1 MACTAGMGY
10 FVSLHGF
17 VFILKY
23 TIITNRNRTYM
34 GLFDI
39 FSNKKAGALVGSMD
53 KLLGIVDQS
62 LLVFRNGVKNYLYND
77 ESAFVENLS
86 SMASL
91 EAEAGARIRE
101 IESTLY
107 SRGYL
112 IRSRGD
118 IMRLL
123 ERFDHIISIISVD
136 LVQFEIENPKIPAE
150 LKKEF
155 LKLSEL
161 ASMAVASTIPGTKSY
176 FTRPE
181 DVAETTERVYL
192 YEKEAVKLSQ
202 SIKRT
207 VFHDM
212 VDELKLSEKFHLRYF
227 ALHIEDLAKA
237 AVKVAEQLSVMAI
250 KRAL

>member
-1 MACTAGMGY
+1 MAKKFTAERAEFKPSVLMQLAGLSKGMDDLIDLSIGDT
-10 FVSLHGF
+10 VS
-17 VFILKY
+17 
-23 TIITNRNRTYM
+23 
-34 GLFDI
+34 FDLSMKGAKGI
-39 FSNKKAGALVGSMD
+39 ALV
-53 KLLGIVDQS
+53 
-62 LLVFRNGVKNYLYND
+62 
-77 ESAFVENLS
+77 VEQ
-86 SMASL
+86 
-91 EAEAGARIRE
+91 EEDIQE
-101 IESTLY
+101 IESALY

-150 LKKEF
+150 LRKEF

-161 ASMAVASTIPGTKSY
+161 ASLAVESTIPGSKAY
-176 FTRPE
+176 FTQPE
-181 DVAETTERVYL
+181 DVAETTERVYF

-212 VDELKLSEKFHLRYF
+212 VDDLKLSEKFHLRYF

>member
-1 MACTAGMGY
+1 
-10 FVSLHGF
+10 
-17 VFILKY
+17 
-23 TIITNRNRTYM
+23 M

-39 FSNKKAGALVGSMD
+39 FSNKKAD
-53 KLLGIVDQS
+53 KLIDSINNLLGSVDNS
-62 LLVFRNGVKNYLYND
+62 LLVFKDGIKNYLYND
-77 ESAFVENLS
+77 SAGFASNLAT
-86 SMASL
+86 MAAL
-91 EAEAGARIRE
+91 ETEAASRIRE
-101 IESTLY
+101 IETILY
-107 SRGYL
+107 SKGYL

-123 ERFDHIISIISVD
+123 ERFDHIISIISAD
-136 LVQFEIENPKIPAE
+136 LIQFEIEAPKIPGE

-161 ASMAVASTIPGTKSY
+161 ASLSVESSIPGTKAY
-176 FTRPE
+176 FTDPKS
-181 DVAETTERVYL
+181 VVETTNRVYF

-212 VDELKLSEKFHLRYF
+212 DDLKLSENFHLRYF

-250 KRAL
+250 KRSL

>member
-1 MACTAGMGY
+1 
-10 FVSLHGF
+10 
-17 VFILKY
+17 
-23 TIITNRNRTYM
+23 
-34 GLFDI
+34 
-39 FSNKKAGALVGSMD
+39 
-53 KLLGIVDQS
+53 
-62 LLVFRNGVKNYLYND
+62 
-77 ESAFVENLS
+77 
-86 SMASL
+86 MASL
-91 EAEAGARIRE
+91 ETEAGAIIRE

-136 LVQFEIENPKIPAE
+136 LVQFEIESPNVPAG
-150 LKKEF
+150 LRKEF
-155 LKLSEL
+155 VKLSEL
-161 ASMAVASTIPGTKSY
+161 ASLAVESTIPGTKAY
-176 FTRPE
+176 FTRPG
-181 DVAETTERVYL
+181 DVAETTDKVYF

-207 VFHDM
+207 VFHNM
-212 VDELKLSEKFHLRYF
+212 VNDLKLSEKFHLRYF

-250 KRAL
+250 KRSL

>member
-1 MACTAGMGY
+1 
-10 FVSLHGF
+10 
-17 VFILKY
+17 I
-23 TIITNRNRTYM
+23 M

-39 FSNKKAGALVGSMD
+39 FSRKTTATLITSVD
-53 KLLGIVDQS
+53 KLLDIVDHS
-62 LLVFRNGVKNYLYND
+62 LLVFRDGVKNYLYND
-77 ESAFVENLS
+77 VAGFDENLV

-91 EAEAGARIRE
+91 ETEAGIMIRE
-101 IESTLY
+101 IERALY

-123 ERFDHIISIISVD
+123 ERLDHIINIISAD
-136 LVQFEIENPKIPAE
+136 LIQFEIETPNVPVE
-150 LKKEF
+150 LRKEF
-155 LKLSEL
+155 VKLAEL
-161 ASMAVASTIPGTKSY
+161 ASLAVESTIPGTKAY
-176 FTRPE
+176 FTQPKNIS
-181 DVAETTERVYL
+181 ETTGRVYF

-207 VFHDM
+207 VFHNM
-212 VDELKLSEKFHLRYF
+212 VEDLKLSEKFHLRYF

-250 KRAL
+250 KRSL

>member
-1 MACTAGMGY
+1 
-10 FVSLHGF
+10 
-17 VFILKY
+17 
-23 TIITNRNRTYM
+23 
-34 GLFDI
+34 
-39 FSNKKAGALVGSMD
+39 
-53 KLLGIVDQS
+53 
-62 LLVFRNGVKNYLYND
+62 
-77 ESAFVENLS
+77 
-86 SMASL
+86 
-91 EAEAGARIRE
+91 
-101 IESTLY
+101 
-107 SRGYL
+107 
-112 IRSRGD
+112 
-118 IMRLL
+118 MRLL

-150 LKKEF
+150 LRKEF

-161 ASMAVASTIPGTKSY
+161 ASMAVESTIPGSKAY
-176 FTRPE
+176 FTQPE
-181 DVAETTERVYL
+181 DVAETTERVYF

-212 VDELKLSEKFHLRYF
+212 VDDLKLSEKFHLRYF

>member
-1 MACTAGMGY
+1 
-10 FVSLHGF
+10 
-17 VFILKY
+17 
-23 TIITNRNRTYM
+23 M

-39 FSNKKAGALVGSMD
+39 FSNKQANQLISSID
-53 KLLGIVDQS
+53 TLLEIIDNSLIV
-62 LLVFRNGVKNYLYND
+62 FKNGVKDYLYNED
-77 ESAFVENLS
+77 SSFSEDLS
-86 SMASL
+86 TMASL
-91 EAEAGARIRE
+91 ETEAGARIRE

-107 SRGYL
+107 SKGYL

-123 ERFDHIISIISVD
+123 ERFDHIISIVSSD
-136 LVQFEIENPKIPAE
+136 LVQFEIEAPNVPAE

-155 LKLSEL
+155 VKLSEL
-161 ASMAVASTIPGTKSY
+161 ASLAVESSIPGTKAY
-176 FTRPE
+176 FNDPKN
-181 DVAETTERVYL
+181 VAETTGRVYF

-202 SIKRT
+202 SIKKT

-212 VDELKLSEKFHLRYF
+212 DKLKLSEKFHLRYF

-250 KRAL
+250 KRSL

>member
-1 MACTAGMGY
+1 
-10 FVSLHGF
+10 
-17 VFILKY
+17 
-23 TIITNRNRTYM
+23 
-34 GLFDI
+34 
-39 FSNKKAGALVGSMD
+39 
-53 KLLGIVDQS
+53 
-62 LLVFRNGVKNYLYND
+62 
-77 ESAFVENLS
+77 
-86 SMASL
+86 
-91 EAEAGARIRE
+91 
-101 IESTLY
+101 
-107 SRGYL
+107 
-112 IRSRGD
+112 
-118 IMRLL
+118 MRLL

-150 LKKEF
+150 LRKEF

-161 ASMAVASTIPGTKSY
+161 ASMAVESTIPSSKAY
-176 FTRPE
+176 FTQPE
-181 DVAETTERVYL
+181 DVAETTERVYF

>member
-1 MACTAGMGY
+1 
-10 FVSLHGF
+10 
-17 VFILKY
+17 
-23 TIITNRNRTYM
+23 M
-34 GLFDI
+34 GLLSI
-39 FSNKKAGALVGSMD
+39 FSNKNTDKLIESIN
-53 KLLGIVDQS
+53 KLLGIVDNAV
-62 LLVFRNGVKNYLYND
+62 LVFRDGVKNYLYND
-77 ESAFVENLS
+77 ESGFADNLS

-91 EAEAGARIRE
+91 ELEAGALFRE
-101 IESTLY
+101 IENTLY
-107 SRGYL
+107 TRGNL

-123 ERFDHIISIISVD
+123 ERFEHIISIISAD
-136 LVQFEIENPKIPAE
+136 LIQFEIESPKIPAE

-155 LKLSEL
+155 TKLAEL
-161 ASMAVASTIPGTKSY
+161 ASLAVETSIPGAKAY
-176 FTRPE
+176 FSAPK
-181 DVAETTERVYL
+181 DVAETTNRVYF

-212 VDELKLSEKFHLRYF
+212 DGLKLSEKFHLRYF

-250 KRAL
+250 KRVL

>member
-1 MACTAGMGY
+1 
-10 FVSLHGF
+10 
-17 VFILKY
+17 
-23 TIITNRNRTYM
+23 M

-39 FSNKKAGALVGSMD
+39 FSRKTTATLITSVD
-53 KLLGIVDQS
+53 KLLDIVDHS
-62 LLVFRNGVKNYLYND
+62 LLVFRDGVKNYLYTDVAGFD
-77 ESAFVENLS
+77 EILV

-91 EAEAGARIRE
+91 ETEAGIMIRE
-101 IESTLY
+101 IERALY

-123 ERFDHIISIISVD
+123 ERLDHIINIISAD
-136 LVQFEIENPKIPAE
+136 LIQFEIESPNVPVE
-150 LKKEF
+150 LRKEF
-155 LKLSEL
+155 VKLAEL
-161 ASMAVASTIPGTKSY
+161 ASLAVESTIPGTKAY
-176 FTRPE
+176 FTQPKNIS
-181 DVAETTERVYL
+181 ETTGRVYF

-207 VFHDM
+207 VFHNM
-212 VDELKLSEKFHLRYF
+212 VEDLKLSEKFHLRYF

-250 KRAL
+250 KRSL

>member
-1 MACTAGMGY
+1 
-10 FVSLHGF
+10 
-17 VFILKY
+17 
-23 TIITNRNRTYM
+23 M

-39 FSNKKAGALVGSMD
+39 FSNKKAD
-53 KLLGIVDQS
+53 KLIDSINNLLGSVDNS
-62 LLVFRNGVKNYLYND
+62 LLVFKDGIKNYLYND
-77 ESAFVENLS
+77 SAGFASNLAT
-86 SMASL
+86 MAAL
-91 EAEAGARIRE
+91 ETEAASRIRE
-101 IESTLY
+101 IETILY
-107 SRGYL
+107 SKGYL

-123 ERFDHIISIISVD
+123 ERFDHIISIISAD
-136 LVQFEIENPKIPAE
+136 LIQFEIEAPKIPGE

-161 ASMAVASTIPGTKSY
+161 ASLSVESSIPGTKAY
-176 FTRPE
+176 FTDPKS
-181 DVAETTERVYL
+181 VVETTNRVYF
-192 YEKEAVKLSQ
+192 YEKEAVKLSQSMSQ

-212 VDELKLSEKFHLRYF
+212 DDLKLSEKFHLRYF

-250 KRAL
+250 KRSL